1 MNKLRITLLAITLAL
16 PTIAV
21 GSSYYEAPPT
31 TKKST
36 ATPSK
41 PVITNYK
48 GNLVAEKYRHQVGTL
63 SFNCPQGKV
72 QFTSIVWPHKG
83 QVSATF
89 AYGGNSSSLRGTL
102 NKDSH
107 TFEGSLKQG
116 KYFILHLKGVI
127 KEDSAE
133 GSVWFEIH
141 NLPQY
146 NANGI
151 CIANFTAY
159 PSR

>member
-1 MNKLRITLLAITLAL
+1 MKKLRLILLAITIAL
-16 PTIAV
+16 PIMAL
-21 GSSYYEAPPT
+21 GSSFYQEAP
-31 TKKST
+31 KVKST
-36 ATPSK
+36 TTSSK
-41 PVITNYK
+41 PIIINYK
-48 GNLVAEKYRHQVGTL
+48 GKLVAEKYRHVVKTIVL
-63 SFNCPQGKV
+63 DCPQGVV
-72 QFTSIVWPHKG
+72 QFTTMEWLHKG

-89 AYGGNSSSLRGTL
+89 TSSGNTSTLRGTL
-102 NKDSH
+102 NKDSNS
-107 TFEGSLKQG
+107 FEGHVKEGQ
-116 KYFILHLKGVI
+116 YFILHLKGVI